1 MHSVADRRLPNSMKL
16 NRKKMNRLASAVL
29 LLTAL
34 WIGCSFVVAIHCTRR
49 ARPIFDEP
57 APTVTWG
64 NIEPLRLRTDDGEDL
79 GAWFIDADARK
90 PVVIL
95 LHGNGSCRTNCLPIG
110 QVLVAE
116 GNSVLLVTM
125 RAHGDSTGSLNDF
138 GFSARN
144 DVVAA
149 VKWLGTNHPDRRIF
163 VWGQSLGS
171 AAAVFAAGDLGTR
184 VSGYILECPYKD
196 IYSAAWNR
204 LQMLL
209 PPVLDRVA
217 YLGLLT
223 VSPVV
228 LAHVGSISPLN
239 ASANI
244 PASIPVLIL
253 AGSNDGRAPPDD
265 GRAIAVRIG
274 PQANLEIFEGA
285 DHLGLQAADPR
296 RYRAAISEF
305 IAGRQTASP

>member
-1 MHSVADRRLPNSMKL
+1 MKR
-16 NRKKMNRLASAVL
+16 NRKQLKGLASAVL

-64 NIEPLRLRTDDGEDL
+64 NIESLRLHTDDGEDL

-90 PVVIL
+90 PVVVL
-95 LHGNGSCRTNCLPIG
+95 LHGNGSCRTYCLPIG
-110 QVLVAE
+110 QALVAE

-138 GFSARN
+138 GYSARN

-149 VKWLGTNHPDRRIF
+149 VKWLGANHPDRRII

-171 AAAVFAAGDLGTR
+171 AAAIFAARDVGTR

-196 IYSAAWNR
+196 IYSAVWNR
-204 LQMLL
+204 LQMRL
-209 PPVLDRVA
+209 PTVLDRVA

-228 LAHVGSISPLN
+228 LAHAGSISPLE
-239 ASANI
+239 ACANI
-244 PASIPVLIL
+244 PTSIPVLIL
-253 AGSNDGRAPPDD
+253 AGSNDGRAPPE
-265 GRAIAVRIG
+265 GARAIAARIG
-274 PQANLEIFEGA
+274 QQANLAIF
-285 DHLGLQAADPR
+285 
-296 RYRAAISEF
+296 
-305 IAGRQTASP
+305 